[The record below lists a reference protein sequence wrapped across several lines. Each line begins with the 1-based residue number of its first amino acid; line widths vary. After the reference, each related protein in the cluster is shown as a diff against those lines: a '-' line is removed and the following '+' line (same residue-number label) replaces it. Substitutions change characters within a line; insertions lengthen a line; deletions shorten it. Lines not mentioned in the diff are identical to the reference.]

1 MRCPSRPDKSSQHK
15 SSQLPAFHKSLN
27 AYALGAAAAGVAI
40 LAAAAPADAEIV
52 FTPVNGTIA
61 PGSKYQLDLNNDG
74 VIDFTIENDLHLSTT
89 PFGDDLN
96 IFPAKGNAIWQGSRE
111 HYNQITAAA
120 LPAGV
125 PVGTGKPFV
134 FQNANMAYASLVA
147 GNPSYVSGG
156 PWKSATNR
164 FLGLRFIIDGEVHF
178 GWARL
183 TVVAKSHEE
192 AVHAALTG
200 YAYETEANTPIL
212 TGQISG
218 TAERSSLLQQGTG
231 PHPNLGLLALGAPA
245 LSLWRREEKVRG
257 CLVLVAAFFA
267 ATGRGL

>member
-1 MRCPSRPDKSSQHK
+1 MQRPCQNKNC
-15 SSQLPAFHKSLN
+15 QLPAFHNSLN
-27 AYALGAAAAGVAI
+27 AYALSAAAAGVAL

-74 VIDFTIENDLHLSTT
+74 VIDFTIENNLHLSTT

-96 IFPAKGNAIWQGSRE
+96 IFPAKGNAVWQGSRE
-111 HYNQITAAA
+111 PFNQITAAA

-134 FQNANMAYASLVA
+134 FKNANMAYASLGA
-147 GNPSYVSGG
+147 GSPSYVSGG
-156 PWKSATNR
+156 PWKSATDR

-183 TVVAKSHEE
+183 TVIAKSHDE
-192 AVHAALTG
+192 AVHATITG

-212 TGQISG
+212 TGKISG
-218 TAERSSLLQQGTG
+218 PTEKLGMHQGENN
-231 PHPNLGLLALGAPA
+231 PRANLGVLALGAPG
-245 LSLWRREEKVRG
+245 LSLWRRKEES
-257 CLVLVAAFFA
+257 
-267 ATGRGL
+267 